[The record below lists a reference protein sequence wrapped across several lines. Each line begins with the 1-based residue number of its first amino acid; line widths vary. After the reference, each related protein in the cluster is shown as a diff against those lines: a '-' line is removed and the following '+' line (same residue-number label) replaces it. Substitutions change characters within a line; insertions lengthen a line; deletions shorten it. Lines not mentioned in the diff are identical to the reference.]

1 MEAISFAAGKR
12 IVLIHNELPSSDRV
26 DYIGAICMG
35 PSDQTPPAFAPY
47 TSEKLL
53 STSYMYASSAS
64 LDGLNSAQV
73 FRDGGDCCRG
83 ILLKY
88 RNGGERAIGQ
98 CRVGVDAIEE
108 CISPSHICWRTYTS
122 SQNGRWGLQCL
133 KVELVSKST
142 HTHGDVEWQCHEAKG
157 MIHFSFSERSSD
169 LFLVS
174 EV

>member
-1 MEAISFAAGKR
+1 MEAVSFAAGKC

-26 DYIGAICMG
+26 DYMGAICMD

-47 TSEKLL
+47 TSEKRL
-53 STSYMYASSAS
+53 STSYMYASSAP
-64 LDGLNSAQV
+64 LDGLYSAQV

-83 ILLKY
+83 IVLNY
-88 RNGGERAIGQ
+88 RNGGQRAIGQ

-108 CISPSHICWRTYTS
+108 YIAPTHICWRTYTS
-122 SQNGRWGLQCL
+122 SQNGRRGLQCL

-142 HTHGDVEWQCHEAKG
+142 RTHGDVEWQWHEAKG
-157 MIHFSFSERSSD
+157 MIHFSFSEGSSD

-174 EV
+174 KV